1 MIHGFVIVEDEGKK
15 AMLLFEKKEMFF
27 WCCVFG
33 V

>member
-27 WCCVFG
+27 
-33 V
+33 